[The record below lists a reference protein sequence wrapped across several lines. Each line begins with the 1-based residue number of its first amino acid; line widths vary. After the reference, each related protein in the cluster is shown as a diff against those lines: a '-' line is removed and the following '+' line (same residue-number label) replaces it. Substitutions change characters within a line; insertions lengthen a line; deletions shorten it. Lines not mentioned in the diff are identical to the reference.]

1 MLHFDYLF
9 MMRKSIKIRKEE
21 EKFPRP
27 PFLTWP
33 TPTRLPNQHV
43 FLDLTKSSFGVHIS
57 HSSANTTIQ
66 FQFQFQFQQM
76 ARQISACSY
85 LYFSSSSP
93 LYSLVPVKSPLGN
106 LESWNSTLNSNQWD
120 MVNCLF
126 NILICY
132 YLFLIV
138 PKTWQAYLDNQSP
151 LPFDIDHCGHFVWL
165 FD

>member
-1 MLHFDYLF
+1 MT
-9 MMRKSIKIRKEE
+9 RKSIKIRKEE

-33 TPTRLPNQHV
+33 TPTRLPNQQV

-66 FQFQFQFQQM
+66 FQFQQKAM
-76 ARQISACSY
+76 ANLS
-85 LYFSSSSP
+85 LLLLVFFSSSSP

-106 LESWNSTLNSNQWD
+106 LESWNSSLNSNQWD

-138 PKTWQAYLDNQSP
+138 LKTWQACLDNQFP
-151 LPFDIDHCGHFVWL
+151 LLFDIDDHFVWL

>member
-27 PFLTWP
+27 PFLTWLSHYSVCIYP
-33 TPTRLPNQHV
+33 TAQ
-43 FLDLTKSSFGVHIS
+43 LTQPSNS
-57 HSSANTTIQ
+57 HSSKGQ
-66 FQFQFQFQQM
+66 W
-76 ARQISACSY
+76 QISACPY